1 MPYSVLGNVNHILRG
16 NVMSKNRI
24 LLVSLAVVFC
34 CGFCFGGDVD
44 NDMCW
49 EPKVKS
55 VAVFKNGLGFFNR
68 QADVSLRDG
77 WCQSGQI
84 PPAAFGTLA
93 IYSGQKDHLVDIVGS
108 GSGEIVEFNG
118 VDAADD
124 VKTRRDRL
132 EASVNLKLELSYEQ
146 KGSKRSAAGKLV
158 SIGPKFAILE
168 SSTNSFA
175 VPIASISKMQVL
187 ELPLRVHVKGEGKR
201 VPAKTSLHM
210 AYLRKGITWIPEYS
224 VEILDDDT
232 AQLTLRGTLI
242 NEAEDLI
249 HCDINFVVGVPHFTH
264 TGFMAPIAVGQTIR
278 AIGTSV
284 APQQLRGQIM
294 NRAAIVSNSF
304 NGDSFNQFSVV
315 DQPVGNNGGNI
326 DKAMGNLPKMA
337 SSAGTD
343 YTVYTKKDMT
353 VRRGEKAI
361 VTLFVKKIKYSH
373 VYRWNLPA
381 RVKHYLVLHNDTDT
395 AWTTGPYLAVHD
407 NNPLSEDI
415 LKYTPKGGK
424 CEITVTQA
432 VNISH
437 DNSEAEIARKL
448 KAYNPRS
455 NTYYDLVTLQGTL
468 KIKNFEKR
476 KSDIIV
482 TASINGKAI
491 DCSDDGTIRVDS
503 TKLRLLERAGKVTWK
518 VSLKPG
524 EEKKLT
530 YDYERYVSSH

>member
-1 MPYSVLGNVNHILRG
+1 MLTFFKEY
-16 NVMSKNRI
+16 VMRTKGM
-24 LLVSLAVVFC
+24 LLLFLSVVFC
-34 CGFCFGGDVD
+34 SGVCIGGDID

-55 VAVFKNGLGFFNR
+55 VAVFKNGLGFFTR

-93 IYSGQKDHLVDIVGS
+93 IYSGQKEHLVDIVGS
-108 GSGEIVEFNG
+108 GKGEIVEFDG

-124 VKTRRDRL
+124 VDTRRKRL
-132 EASVNLKLELSYEQ
+132 EASINLKLQLTYKQ
-146 KGSKRSAAGKLV
+146 KGSDRSAAGKLV

-168 SSTNSFA
+168 SSNNSFA
-175 VPIASISKMQVL
+175 VPIAGISKMQVL
-187 ELPLRVHVKGEGKR
+187 ELPLRVHIQGQGKKA
-201 VPAKTSLHM
+201 PAKTSLHM

-224 VEILDDDT
+224 VEIIDKDT
-232 AQLTLRGTLI
+232 ATLTLRGTLI

-249 HCDINFVVGVPHFTH
+249 HCDVNFVVGVPHFTH
-264 TGFMAPIAVGQTIR
+264 TGYMAPIAVGQTIR
-278 AIGTSV
+278 AIGASV
-284 APQQLRGQIM
+284 APAQFRNQIM
-294 NRAAIVSNSF
+294 NRAALVSNVAS
-304 NGDSFNQFSVV
+304 NGDGGIQFGGVV
-315 DQPVGNNGGNI
+315 DQSVGNNGGNI
-326 DKAMGNLPKMA
+326 DKAMGNLPRMD

-353 VRRGEKAI
+353 VRKGEKAI

-373 VYRWNLPA
+373 IYRWPLPA

-407 NNPLSEDI
+407 GNPLSEDI

-432 VNISH
+432 INISH
-437 DNSEAEIARKL
+437 DSSEAETARKL
-448 KAYNPRS
+448 KAYNPRRDI
-455 NTYYDLVTLQGTL
+455 YYDLVTLRGTL
-468 KIKNFEKR
+468 KLKNFEKR
-476 KSDIIV
+476 TADIIV
-482 TASINGKAI
+482 TAPVKGKAI
-491 DCSDDGTIRVDS
+491 TSSEGGTIKVDS
-503 TKLRLLERAGKVTWK
+503 TKLRLIERAGKVSWK
-518 VSLKPG
+518 ISLEPG
-524 EEKKLT
+524 EETTLT